1 MHERICRDT
10 HEWIMEK
17 ERTVI
22 PFDDMVEALADV
34 QRRKLLVALLE
45 HNPQDDA
52 PVVVADSDSDAD
64 AVSRLVQMNHVH
76 LPKLADYGF
85 IEWDKENH
93 EVMKGPKFDEIRP
106 LLKLLENHEDELPPD
121 WL

>member
-1 MHERICRDT
+1 MKNVVKTIS
-10 HEWIMEK
+10 
-17 ERTVI
+17 
-22 PFDDMVEALADV
+22 FDEMVDALADI

-52 PVVVADSDSDAD
+52 PVGIADSESESDA
-64 AVSRLVQMNHVH
+64 VERLVAMQHVH

-85 IEWDKENH
+85 IEWNEDTH

-106 LLKLLENHEDELPPD
+106 LLELLDDHDDELPAD